1 VLVFYVGGHDVI
13 TIDQMIER
21 LQELRGIATEGGETP
36 VVVRDV
42 GHIYEQAYAELMP
55 VVPNMADEDGSPVNW
70 ENRFDKN
77 THQVVRV
84 F

>member
-1 VLVFYVGGHDVI
+1 MI

-21 LQELRGIATEGGETP
+21 LRDLREIATEGGETP

-42 GHIYEQAYAELMP
+42 ANIYEQACAELMP
-55 VVPNMADEDGSPVNW
+55 VNVYMSNDDGIPVNW
-70 ENRFDKN
+70 QNMPDGN
-77 THQVVRV
+77 TTQAVRI

>member
-1 VLVFYVGGHDVI
+1 MM

-21 LQELRGIATEGGETP
+21 LQELREIAPEGGDTP
-36 VVVRDV
+36 VVIRDV
-42 GHIYEQAYAELMP
+42 EHIYEQACAELLP
-55 VVPNMADEDGSPVNW
+55 VVVHMTDDDGTPVNW

-77 THQVVRV
+77 THKVVRV

>member
-1 VLVFYVGGHDVI
+1 MI

-21 LQELRGIATEGGETP
+21 LQELREIAADGGETP

-42 GHIYEQAYAELMP
+42 ANIYEQACAELMP
-55 VVPNMADEDGSPVNW
+55 VNVYMSNDGIPVNW
-70 ENRFDKN
+70 QNMPDGN
-77 THQVVRV
+77 TMQAVRV

>member
-1 VLVFYVGGHDVI
+1 MI

-21 LQELRGIATEGGETP
+21 LQELRGIAPEGGETP

-42 GHIYEQAYAELMP
+42 GHIYEQACAELMP
-55 VVPNMADEDGSPVNW
+55 VVPNMADEEGSPVNW

>member
-1 VLVFYVGGHDVI
+1 MI

-21 LQELRGIATEGGETP
+21 LKELRTVAVNGGETP

-42 GHIYEQAYAELMP
+42 ANIYEQACAELMP
-55 VVPNMADEDGSPVNW
+55 VNVYVTNDDGTPVNW
-70 ENRFDKN
+70 QNMPDGNKTQAVRF
-77 THQVVRV
+77 

>member
-1 VLVFYVGGHDVI
+1 MI

-21 LQELRGIATEGGETP
+21 LQDLRAVAADGGETP

-42 GHIYEQAYAELMP
+42 ANIYEQACAELML
-55 VVPNMADEDGSPVNW
+55 VNVYVTNDDGIPVNW
-70 ENRFDKN
+70 QNMPDGN
-77 THQVVRV
+77 TTQAVRV

>member
-1 VLVFYVGGHDVI
+1 MI

-21 LQELRGIATEGGETP
+21 LQDLRAVAADGGETP

-42 GHIYEQAYAELMP
+42 ANIYEQACAELMP
-55 VVPNMADEDGSPVNW
+55 VNVYMANDDGIPVNW
-70 ENRFDKN
+70 QNMPDGN
-77 THQVVRV
+77 TSQAVRV